1 MTEPSTRRVTLVT
14 GGARRVGA
22 AIVRSFASPNDAI
35 VLHHGN
41 SPDAADALAKE
52 LREQGTLVHVVRA
65 DLADA
70 NAPAFIVDEAM
81 RVFGALDVV
90 VSSASVMEWQAFGE
104 VTPETWDSASNIN
117 LRAPFFLM
125 QAAARVMRDGGVII
139 QMSDHLAHETLFPNL
154 IPHQVTKA
162 ALTQLVRTVAS
173 AVAPRL
179 RVNAVAPGLV
189 LAPEDLSAEALE
201 RFLRDVPLGH
211 SGTPDDVTKAIHYL
225 LSATYVTGTVL
236 SVDGG
241 RHLWR

>member
-1 MTEPSTRRVTLVT
+1 MT
-14 GGARRVGA
+14 GAARRVGA
-22 AIVRSFASPNDAI
+22 AIARSFASPNDAL

-41 SPDAADALAKE
+41 SPDAAESVAKE
-52 LREQGTLVHVVRA
+52 LREQGTLVHVVQA
-65 DLADA
+65 DLADVK
-70 NAPAFIVDEAM
+70 APAFIVDEAM
-81 RVFGALDVV
+81 RAFGALDVV
-90 VSSASVMEWQAFGE
+90 ISSASVMEWQAFDA
-104 VTPETWDSASNIN
+104 VTPETWNTASDIN

-125 QAAARVMRDGGVII
+125 QAAARVMRDGGAIV

-173 AVAPRL
+173 ALAPRI

-189 LAPEDLSAEALE
+189 MAPDDLTAEALD
-201 RFLRDVPLGH
+201 RFLRDVPLGRA
-211 SGTPDDVTKAIHYL
+211 GTPADVTQAIHYL
-225 LSATYVTGTVL
+225 LSAKYVTGTVI